1 MNQEARPFDFT
12 PDDLEANRRG
22 IISEHQRQQLISMG
36 RGLNKFTGKSIIWLF
51 LFLILASG
59 LILTVWFFSAGSPSV
74 LLSEFFSDPF
84 GMTIQVG
91 SICLIAPLVT
101 ALVYFL
107 YRRNASIALH
117 SVNAPLL
124 SDEGIAEIVNGYS
137 RTGTQFKIVR
147 IGRREYINLR
157 PYASLFKS
165 GQSYRIYYV
174 KAGALREMVLS
185 IEELEK

>member
-1 MNQEARPFDFT
+1 MNQESRPFDFT

-22 IISEHQRQQLISMG
+22 IISEHQRQQLTSMG
-36 RGLNKFTGKSIIWLF
+36 RGLNKFTGKSIVWLF

-59 LILTVWFFSAGSPSV
+59 LILAVLFSSAGSPSA
-74 LLSEFFSDPF
+74 LLAEFFSDPF
-84 GMTIQVG
+84 GMAIQVG
-91 SICLIAPLVT
+91 IICAIAPLVT

-107 YRRNASIALH
+107 CRWNESAVLH
-117 SVNAPLL
+117 SVDGPLL
-124 SDEGIAEIVNGYS
+124 SDEGVAKITNGYS
-137 RTGTQFKIVR
+137 RTGTQFKIVQ
-147 IGRREYINLR
+147 IGKKEYINLR

>member
-84 GMTIQVG
+84 GMAMQVG
-91 SICLIAPLVT
+91 TICAIGPLVV
-101 ALVYFL
+101 ALIYFL
-107 YRRNASIALH
+107 NKRTNATVLNSA
-117 SVNAPLL
+117 NGPLL
-124 SDEGIAEIVNGYS
+124 SDEGVAKITDGY
-137 RTGTQFKIVR
+137 TKYGAQYKIVR
-147 IGRREYINLR
+147 IGKKDYISLR
-157 PYASLFKS
+157 PYASLFKP

-174 KAGALREMVLS
+174 KAGALGDLVLS
-185 IEELEK
+185 VDGLEK